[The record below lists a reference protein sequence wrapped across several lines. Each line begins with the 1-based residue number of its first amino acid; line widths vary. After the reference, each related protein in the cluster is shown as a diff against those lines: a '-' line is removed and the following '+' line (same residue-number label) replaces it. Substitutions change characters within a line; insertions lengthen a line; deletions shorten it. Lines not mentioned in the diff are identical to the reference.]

1 MKITKVLALI
11 LASLL
16 CLAAFASCTAGNG
29 TEEGSDTTSN
39 SSGEK
44 TEIVRFDYFGNDMT
58 VYISIDESE
67 YKASTVTL
75 PKECMPGRAGVLA
88 YIDMLCES
96 YKTSTGNKITDR
108 PIAKGDVVML
118 YYEGYLNGEKFSGG
132 SNMSDANPHALE
144 IGSGSFIPGFEEALI
159 GIIPAETSKENL
171 VDLNLKFP
179 DSYHSADLAGKEV
192 VFKVYVEYIDEIAP
206 AEYNEKFITE
216 TLQYTTDKEDVK
228 ASFEEY
234 LEYEIIPSVRKSEII
249 NAVWEKLFDAAVVIK
264 YPGDEVQYYYN
275 QYVSEYEYYRQYFA
289 YMGQSFQSL
298 DEFVAAYLGLAD
310 GEDWKKITTENA
322 EIDVTQNLLFHYIA
336 QMEGLIITD
345 ADYQASVQYYI
356 DYYKAQ
362 GQTLTAADVES
373 YFGSRM
379 IKEQALFD
387 KVNTFLVD
395 KCTVTYDE
403 SDGNEESTEDTTDTT
418 EDTDT
423 TEIEI
428 ETGEAETE
436 ETAETTEKREEEA
449 TEPAEN

>member
-1 MKITKVLALI
+1 
-11 LASLL
+11 
-16 CLAAFASCTAGNG
+16 
-29 TEEGSDTTSN
+29 
-39 SSGEK
+39 
-44 TEIVRFDYFGNDMT
+44 
-58 VYISIDESE
+58 
-67 YKASTVTL
+67 
-75 PKECMPGRAGVLA
+75 
-88 YIDMLCES
+88 
-96 YKTSTGNKITDR
+96 
-108 PIAKGDVVML
+108 
-118 YYEGYLNGEKFSGG
+118 
-132 SNMSDANPHALE
+132 
-144 IGSGSFIPGFEEALI
+144 
-159 GIIPAETSKENL
+159 
-171 VDLNLKFP
+171 
-179 DSYHSADLAGKEV
+179 
-192 VFKVYVEYIDEIAP
+192 
-206 AEYNEKFITE
+206 
-216 TLQYTTDKEDVK
+216 
-228 ASFEEY
+228 
-234 LEYEIIPSVRKSEII
+234 
-249 NAVWEKLFDAAVVIK
+249 
-264 YPGDEVQYYYN
+264 
-275 QYVSEYEYYRQYFA
+275 
-289 YMGQSFQSL
+289 MGQSFQSL

-403 SDGNEESTEDTTDTT
+403 SDGNEESTEDT
-418 EDTDT
+418 DT

-436 ETAETTEKREEEA
+436 EIAETTEKREEEA